1 MVRGTVRSAAA
12 LLLAVT
18 LTGETGTVGAQ
29 AVDLAPT
36 GVLRV
41 AVTAVSPALAAKE
54 PATGEVRG
62 PWIDLA
68 EALAVRLGVPV
79 AVVEYPTDVA
89 RDAGMARG
97 EWDVAAGPETPEE
110 AAARGRALAVP
121 FLEVDNTLL
130 VGPASGIRSTADMDR
145 PGVRLAATAGSPPER
160 NLSSLVTR
168 AEIVRVANNAD
179 LVPLLAAGQ
188 VEALASNRP
197 NVLAFAA
204 QVPGARVLA
213 DRYAVQPQRLILAPG
228 RSAASLALAS
238 AVTRQALASGLIR
251 ASIARHGV
259 QGVQPAAAA
268 GPGGLPRTGGPP
280 RPPAG
285 VAGAGLVAAAVGLL
299 AAGWR
304 RARARS
310 AAAARSG
317 WRRLGGS
324 RRGRLPVAHRA
335 AGLGSTKRGGWR

>member
-1 MVRGTVRSAAA
+1 M
-12 LLLAVT
+12 
-18 LTGETGTVGAQ
+18 
-29 AVDLAPT
+29 
-36 GVLRV
+36 
-41 AVTAVSPALAAKE
+41 
-54 PATGEVRG
+54 
-62 PWIDLA
+62 
-68 EALAVRLGVPV
+68 

-130 VGPASGIRSTADMDR
+130 VGPDSAIRSTADMDR

-160 NLSSLVTR
+160 NLSGLVTR

-213 DRYAVQPQRLILAPG
+213 DRYAVQPAAAHPRARPLGGQPRAGVGRDAAGAGVRADPREHRPRTASWASSRPPPGAGRAAPDRGAAAPAGRGRGRRAGRGGGGPAGG
-228 RSAASLALAS
+228 RSAREAAQ
-238 AVTRQALASGLIR
+238 VTW
-251 ASIARHGV
+251 
-259 QGVQPAAAA
+259 
-268 GPGGLPRTGGPP
+268 PGAERNRTTPD
-280 RPPAG
+280 A
-285 VAGAGLVAAAVGLL
+285 
-299 AAGWR
+299 
-304 RARARS
+304 
-310 AAAARSG
+310 
-317 WRRLGGS
+317 
-324 RRGRLPVAHRA
+324 
-335 AGLGSTKRGGWR
+335 